1 MEIFYFSLGALAVA
15 LSYAVV
21 SVFKLNRK
29 MRDLESFTES
39 VSRKVGIAQDELYR
53 FVDSRVDKLE
63 DRLTKNS

>member
-1 MEIFYFSLGALAVA
+1 MEILYFSLGAFAVA

-21 SVFKLNRK
+21 SVFKLNK
-29 MRDLESFTES
+29 TELARE
-39 VSRKVGIAQDELYR
+39 VATAQDELYR

>member
-1 MEIFYFSLGALAVA
+1 MEVLYFSLGMLTVA

-21 SVFKLNRK
+21 SVFKLNKTVKNLKEYSNELAR
-29 MRDLESFTES
+29 EIAT
-39 VSRKVGIAQDELYR
+39 AQDELYR

>member
-1 MEIFYFSLGALAVA
+1 MEILYFSLGALAVA

-21 SVFKLNRK
+21 SVFKLSKTVKGLQDYSN
-29 MRDLESFTES
+29 DLAREIAT
-39 VSRKVGIAQDELYR
+39 AQDELYR

>member
-1 MEIFYFSLGALAVA
+1 MEILYFSLGAFAVA

-21 SVFKLNRK
+21 SVFKLNKTVKGLQDYSNELAR
-29 MRDLESFTES
+29 EVAT
-39 VSRKVGIAQDELYR
+39 AQDELYR